1 MNTARFVFKSLIKRW
16 MKTIFSRD
24 DNRKRE
30 LKPQWTSQGPGSILM
45 ERYHHI
51 DASEQDKDGL
61 YDYYYE
67 YDMYYFTEGTLSLV
81 ARCYTDD
88 ADEANFMGIEFDGYD
103 RALEPDDRSLPLVN
117 AALAQLKADGKTKF
131 FTFTGKGYQPVFADT
146 EHAGD
151 TLRGERIEVIALS
164 PSARYRVQATPY
176 EALATQWI
184 YPPEI
189 IDIRRGIRVFAFE
202 GNCWSVDQALWL
214 DCSCVELKLRK
225 YPGWL
230 TGAGIAVTI
239 DCGRGTAVYGEGI
252 EVELS
257 KLEQALDAMLGNIQT

>member
-1 MNTARFVFKSLIKRW
+1 

-24 DNRKRE
+24 DNRKRG

>member
-1 MNTARFVFKSLIKRW
+1 MFMFKSLIKRW
-16 MKTIFSRD
+16 IKNLFSRND
-24 DNRKRE
+24 SRHRE
-30 LKPQWTSQGPGSILM
+30 LKPEWTSQGPGAIRM

-51 DASEQDKDGL
+51 DASEQDKDGF

-103 RALEPDDRSLPLVN
+103 RALESDDRSLPLVS

-131 FTFTGKGYQPVFADT
+131 FTFTGKGYEPVFADA
-146 EHAGD
+146 EHEGD
-151 TLRGERIEVIALS
+151 TMRGEPIEVIALS
-164 PSARYRVQATPY
+164 PSARYRVQATPW
-176 EALATQWI
+176 EAFNTHWV

-189 IDIRRGIRVFAFE
+189 IDIRRDLRVFAFE
-202 GNCWSVDQALWL
+202 GNCWSVDQARWL
-214 DCSCVELKLRK
+214 DCSCVELELRK
-225 YPGWL
+225 YPGRL
-230 TGAGIAVTI
+230 TGAGITVTI

-257 KLEQALDAMLGNIQT
+257 KLEQALDSMLGTIET